1 MPAKPMD
8 GVRVVEVA
16 QFTYVPAAGAVL
28 ADWGAD
34 VIKVEH
40 AVSGDAQRGFTNLGA
55 VSAGGNFAPLMEH
68 PNRGKRSVG
77 LALEQPE
84 ALEVLYEIVRRSDVF
99 VTNFLPDARA
109 RLKID
114 VEHIRAV
121 NPDIIYVRGTAL
133 GARGPEAHKGGYDQP
148 TFWCRAGSSAGISA
162 PELEGML
169 GMPGP
174 AYGDTIG
181 GMTIA
186 GGISAAL
193 FARERTGEPS
203 VVDVSLLS
211 AGAWANALAI
221 DLSLISGEPWQA
233 MSPRGGG
240 RGAPRNPLVGIFRTS
255 DGRYIN
261 LNMMQPGRYWRDF
274 CKHLDRPDLVDNPL
288 FDTTEKLM
296 DNAAAAAEI
305 IAAEFGKRP
314 FAEWLE
320 RFATLEGQ
328 WAPIQ
333 NSVEVGQDVQLRAN
347 GFIAEVVDVDGT
359 VRELVTA
366 PVQFDETPASL
377 VRGPQFAEHTDE
389 VLREIGRDEQTIL
402 DLKVAGAVT

>member
-1 MPAKPMD
+1 MSGRPMD

-40 AVSGDAQRGFTNLGA
+40 AVTGDAQRGFTFLGPL
-55 VSAGGNFAPLMEH
+55 SAGGRFAPLMEH
-68 PNRGKRSVG
+68 PNRGKRSIG
-77 LALEQPE
+77 LALERPE
-84 ALEVLYEIVRRSDVF
+84 ALEVLYDIVAHSDVF
-99 VTNFLPDARA
+99 VTNFLPDART

-114 VEHIRAV
+114 VDDIRAV

-133 GARGPEAHKGGYDQP
+133 GVRGPEAAKGGYDQP
-148 TFWCRAGSSAGISA
+148 TFWCRTGGAAGISA
-162 PELEGML
+162 PEIGGVL

-174 AYGDTIG
+174 AFGDSIG

-193 FARERTGEPS
+193 FERERTGNAS

-211 AGAWANALAI
+211 VGAWANGLAI
-221 DLSLISGEPWQA
+221 DLSLVNGEPWPA
-233 MSPRGGG
+233 AVPEHSGG
-240 RGAPRNPLVGIFRTS
+240 RVYNPLVGNFRTS
-255 DGRYIN
+255 DGRYLN
-261 LNMMQPGRYWRDF
+261 LNMMQPGRYWPDF
-274 CKHLDRPDLVDNPL
+274 CKHIDRPDLAEDPR
-288 FDTTEKLM
+288 FDSAEKLIE
-296 DNAAAAAEI
+296 NYAVAAALIGEVLAS
-305 IAAEFGKRP
+305 RT
-314 FAEWLE
+314 FAYWCA
-320 RFATLEGQ
+320 RFATLAGQ

-347 GFIAEVVDVDGT
+347 GFIAEVIDIDGE

-366 PVQFDETPASL
+366 PVQFDEQPANPS
-377 VRGPQFAEHTDE
+377 RGPEFAEHTE
-389 VLREIGRDEQTIL
+389 QILAELGRDEQAIL
-402 DLKVAGAVT
+402 RLRLDGAVT

>member
-1 MPAKPMD
+1 MS

-40 AVSGDAQRGFTNLGA
+40 AMSGDAQRGFTNLGA
-55 VSAGGNFAPLMEH
+55 VSAGGSFAPLMEH

-77 LALEQPE
+77 LALEHPD

-99 VTNFLPDARA
+99 VTNFLPDARS

-121 NPDIIYVRGTAL
+121 NRDIIYVRGTAL
-133 GARGPEAHKGGYDQP
+133 GVRGPEAHKGGYDQP
-148 TFWCRAGSSAGISA
+148 TFWCRAGSAAGISA
-162 PELEGML
+162 PELGGML

-181 GMTIA
+181 GMTLA

-221 DLSLISGEPWQA
+221 DLSLVSGEPWRA
-233 MSPRGGG
+233 MTPQQGG
-240 RGAPRNPLVGIFRTS
+240 RGAPTNPLVGIFRTS
-255 DGRYIN
+255 DGRYLN
-261 LNMMQPGRYWRDF
+261 LNMMQPGRYWQDF
-274 CKHLDRPDLVDNPL
+274 CKHIERPDLLDNPL

-296 DNAAAAAEI
+296 RNSAAAAEV
-305 IAAEFGKRP
+305 IAAEIGSRP
-314 FAEWLE
+314 LSEWLE
-320 RFATLEGQ
+320 RFASLEGQ
-328 WAPIQ
+328 WAPVQ

-347 GFIAEVVDVDGT
+347 GFIAQVVDVEGT
-359 VRELVTA
+359 VRELVTN
-366 PVQFDETPASL
+366 PVQFDETPALL

-389 VLREIGRDEQTIL
+389 VLRDLGRDEEAIL
-402 DLKVAGAVT
+402 DLKLRGAVT

>member
-1 MPAKPMD
+1 MPGRPMD

-40 AVSGDAQRGFTNLGA
+40 AVTGDAQRGFAYLGSVA
-55 VSAGGNFAPLMEH
+55 AGGRFAPLMEH
-68 PNRGKRSVG
+68 PNRGKRSIG
-77 LALEQPE
+77 LALEQPA
-84 ALEVLYEIVRRSDVF
+84 ALEVLYDIVRRSDVF

-109 RLKID
+109 RLRID
-114 VEHIRAV
+114 VDDIQAV
-121 NPDIIYVRGTAL
+121 NPKIIYVRGTAL
-133 GARGPEAHKGGYDQP
+133 GARGPEAGKGGYDQP
-148 TFWCRAGSSAGISA
+148 TFWGRAGGAAGISA
-162 PELEGML
+162 PELDGVL

-174 AYGDTIG
+174 AYGDSIG

-211 AGAWANALAI
+211 VGAWANALAI
-221 DLSLISGEPWQA
+221 DLSLLNGQPWQPIPPER
-233 MSPRGGG
+233 SGGSV
-240 RGAPRNPLVGIFRTS
+240 RNPLVGSFRTA

-261 LNMMQPGRYWRDF
+261 LNMMQPGRYWADF
-274 CKHLDRPDLVDNPL
+274 CEHIGRPDLVHDPR
-288 FDTTEKLM
+288 FETAEGLM
-296 DNAAAAAEI
+296 ENYAPAAEQ
-305 IAAEFGKRP
+305 IAREIASRT

-320 RFATLEGQ
+320 CFQTLEGQ

-333 NSVEVGQDVQLRAN
+333 NSVEVGHDPQLRAN
-347 GFIAEVVDVDGT
+347 GFIAQVTDVDGEA
-359 VRELVTA
+359 RELVTA

-377 VRGPQFAEHTDE
+377 TRGPEFAEHTDE
-389 VLREIGRDEQTIL
+389 ILKELGLDEQAIIDLRIL
-402 DLKVAGAVT
+402 GAVT

>member
-16 QFTYVPAAGAVL
+16 QFTYVPASGAVL
-28 ADWGAD
+28 ADWGAE

-40 AVSGDAQRGFTNLGA
+40 AVTGDAQRGFAYLGA
-55 VSAGGNFAPLMEH
+55 VAAGGNFAPLMEH

-77 LALEQPE
+77 LALERPE

-99 VTNFLPDARA
+99 VTNFLPDARS

-114 VEHIRAV
+114 IEHIRAV

-133 GARGPEAHKGGYDQP
+133 GPRGPEAQRGGYDQP
-148 TFWCRAGSSAGISA
+148 TFWCRGGSAAGISA
-162 PELEGML
+162 AELDGIM

-186 GGISAAL
+186 GGICAAL
-193 FARERTGEPS
+193 FARERTGQPS
-203 VVDVSLLS
+203 IVDVSLLS

-221 DLSLISGEPWQA
+221 DLSLASGEPWQA
-233 MSPRGGG
+233 SAPQHSG
-240 RGAPRNPLVGIFRTS
+240 GAPTNPLVGIFRTS

-261 LNMMQPGRYWRDF
+261 LTMMQPGRYWSDF
-274 CKHLDRPDLVDNPL
+274 CAHIERPDLVANPL

-296 DNAAAAAEI
+296 ANAAAAAEI
-305 IAAEFGKRP
+305 IAGEIAART
-314 FAEWLE
+314 FAEWLK

-333 NSVEVGQDVQLRAN
+333 NSVEVGHDVQLRAN
-347 GFIAEVVDVDGT
+347 GFIAEVVDIDGQ

-366 PVQFDETPASL
+366 PVQFDETPAVL

-389 VLREIGRDEQTIL
+389 ILRELGRTERAIL
-402 DLKVAGAVT
+402 ELKLAGAVT

>member
-28 ADWGAD
+28 ADWGAE

-40 AVSGDAQRGFTNLGA
+40 AVTGDAQRGFAYLGA
-55 VSAGGNFAPLMEH
+55 VAAGGNFAPLMEH

-77 LALEQPE
+77 LALEHPA
-84 ALEVLYEIVRRSDVF
+84 ALEVLYAIVRRSDVF
-99 VTNFLPDARA
+99 VTNFLPEARA

-114 VEHIRAV
+114 VEDIRAV

-133 GARGPEAHKGGYDQP
+133 GPRGPEADRGGYDQP
-148 TFWCRAGSSAGISA
+148 TFWCRGGSAAGISA
-162 PELEGML
+162 PELDGML

-193 FARERTGEPS
+193 FARERTGQSS

-211 AGAWANALAI
+211 VGAWANALAI
-221 DLSLISGEPWQA
+221 DLSLISGEPWRPTPPQ
-233 MSPRGGG
+233 SGGK
-240 RGAPRNPLVGIFRTS
+240 GAPRNPLVGIFRTA

-261 LNMMQPGRYWRDF
+261 LNMMQPGRYWPDF
-274 CKHLDRPDLVDNPL
+274 CKHIERPDLIDNPL

-296 DNAAAAAEI
+296 DNAGAAAEI
-305 IAAEFGKRP
+305 IAAELAARP

-320 RFATLEGQ
+320 RLATLDGQ

-333 NSVEVGQDVQLRAN
+333 NSAEVGHDVQLRAN
-347 GFIAEVVDVDGT
+347 GFIAEVVDVDGNR
-359 VRELVTA
+359 RELVTA

-377 VRGPQFAEHTDE
+377 TRGPQFAEHTDE
-389 VLREIGRDEQTIL
+389 VLRELGRSEQQIP
-402 DLKVAGAVT
+402 DLKLASAVT

>member
-1 MPAKPMD
+1 MD

-77 LALEQPE
+77 LALEQAE
-84 ALEVLYEIVRRSDVF
+84 ALEVLHEIVRRSDVF

-114 VEHIRAV
+114 VDDIRAV

-133 GARGPEAHKGGYDQP
+133 GPRGPEAHKGGYDAP
-148 TFWCRAGSSAGISA
+148 TYWCRAGSAAGISA
-162 PELEGML
+162 PELDGVL

-193 FARERTGEPS
+193 FARERTGEAS

-211 AGAWANALAI
+211 VGAWANALAI
-221 DLSLISGEPWQA
+221 DLSLVSGQPWT
-233 MSPRGGG
+233 PV
-240 RGAPRNPLVGIFRTS
+240 APGNGQVAPKNPLVGTFRTS

-261 LNMMQPGRYWRDF
+261 LTMMQPGRYWRDF
-274 CKHLDRPDLVDNPL
+274 CKHLERLDLADNPL

-305 IAAEFGKRP
+305 IAAEFGLRTFADWVKR
-314 FAEWLE
+314 FD
-320 RFATLEGQ
+320 TLEGQ
-328 WAPIQ
+328 WAPVQ
-333 NSVEVGQDVQLRAN
+333 NSVEVGQDAQLRAN
-347 GFIAEVVDVDGT
+347 
-359 VRELVTA
+359 
-366 PVQFDETPASL
+366 
-377 VRGPQFAEHTDE
+377 
-389 VLREIGRDEQTIL
+389 
-402 DLKVAGAVT
+402 